1 MSREARQ
8 LRCPE
13 DVLGWL
19 PWYAESGEAALGDRE
34 RGAVE
39 AHAAEC
45 AECRAELDMIAG
57 APFEIDVALPD
68 PDRLFAEITARL
80 DALSSDAS
88 RGGAA
93 ARGAQARV
101 IPIERARPLGPA
113 DLERLERWV
122 VAGGPGEDEER
133 AAGGAEA
140 GSLWREARAPIFA
153 AAAAILLLLLGG
165 LAGALWS
172 QSQTGRDAT
181 YRLATAEQGPGAA
194 GEGARLDVVFSE
206 SASAGDVSRLL
217 QSTGLEIVAGPS
229 PLGVYRLRATGSSGE
244 AAERDPGALAE
255 QLRADRAIVIFAEAV
270 P

>member
-165 LAGALWS
+165 LVGALWS

-194 GEGARLDVVFSE
+194 GEGARLDVV
-206 SASAGDVSRLL
+206 
-217 QSTGLEIVAGPS
+217 
-229 PLGVYRLRATGSSGE
+229 
-244 AAERDPGALAE
+244 
-255 QLRADRAIVIFAEAV
+255 
-270 P
+270 